1 MREQKEN
8 NESCKCEIVENWQAT
23 LTVENVFKA
32 MAEHTNINF
41 VLNMLKFVHNIQFSM
56 EFYTSLVKYIGYESQ
71 QG

>member
-8 NESCKCEIVENWQAT
+8 NESCKCETVENWQAT

-41 VLNMLKFVHNIQFSM
+41 VLDMLKFVHNIQFSM